1 MNAAYYSYYS
11 LGRESRESEGDGQ
24 KRRGSEGET
33 VLDGSLD
40 GFNGLC
46 LLRSVLIRY
55 FW

>member
-11 LGRESRESEGDGQ
+11 LGRESRESEGDGK
-24 KRRGSEGET
+24 KRRGREGET

-40 GFNGLC
+40 GFKGLC
-46 LLRSVLIRY
+46 LLQVVFIRS